1 MPETRRGS
9 SSTGPP
15 KSPARGKKSKA
26 KKQQEQSQE
35 EKAKLERAVAAQALE
50 LDCLKQ
56 KYNMALAKAA
66 ENSGRAPPRKKLK
79 GGKNSMTAEERRT
92 HSMTR
97 KGLKKAVWGFKV
109 FVASM
114 AVLLAVTQAVAQHVE
129 PPELDI
135 KDEDEK
141 AAKMKEWV
149 EDHKDVVLYEVNNI
163 RNYTQSQIRELM
175 EAEIGA
181 EDGFTME
188 ELKKCAYRDAEFL
201 ATERGEEALDFYHD
215 KFLFKLGAKELWD
228 TKYRHQFTI
237 TNAKLPKCGCH
248 KDGRVCISE
257 DLEAFGVLLLE
268 NAWKKW
274 STVVLE
280 KKNQGSKFKF
290 DPKAEYAQCPYTDS
304 LNGGSKWGGWNG
316 AGRSRFRDIRT
327 MVKEGR
333 NKETTPMFEQ
343 ATLDR
348 LR

>member
-1 MPETRRGS
+1 MPSTRGGK
-9 SSTGPP
+9 SSTGRD

-26 KKQQEQSQE
+26 KKQLEQSNE
-35 EKAKLERAVAAQALE
+35 EKEKLERAVAKQALE

-56 KYNMALAKAA
+56 KCNMALARAA
-66 ENSGRAPPRKKLK
+66 ENSGRAPPREKLK
-79 GGKNSMTAEERRT
+79 GGKHSMTAEERRT

-97 KGLKKAVWGFKV
+97 KGLKKAVWGFKC
-109 FVASM
+109 FCASM
-114 AVLLAVTQAVAQHVE
+114 AVLMAIAQAVAQHVE

-135 KDEDEK
+135 KDEEEK
-141 AAKMKEWV
+141 KVKMTKWV

-163 RNYTQSQIRELM
+163 RNCTQSQVRELM

-188 ELKKCAYRDAEFL
+188 ELKNCAYRDAEFL
-201 ATERGEEALDFYHD
+201 ATERGEEALDFHHD

-228 TKYRHQFTI
+228 SKCRHHFTI
-237 TNAKLPKCGCH
+237 TNAKLPACGCH

-280 KKNQGSKFKF
+280 KKN
-290 DPKAEYAQCPYTDS
+290 KAQNSSSTPR
-304 LNGGSKWGGWNG
+304 LNAPS
-316 AGRSRFRDIRT
+316 APALI
-327 MVKEGR
+327 
-333 NKETTPMFEQ
+333 
-343 ATLDR
+343 A
-348 LR
+348 